1 MYVDMYVCIDVY
13 GFLDNNDSTCFFVYS
28 IMPFLIYTFYIIITI
43 ITHKKVPPNQLNS
56 RLKSFTNHIIIS
68 YC

>member
-28 IMPFLIYTFYIIITI
+28 IMTFLIYTFYIIITNN
-43 ITHKKVPPNQLNS
+43 TQVPPNQLNS

>member
-28 IMPFLIYTFYIIITI
+28 IMTFLIYTFYIIITNN
-43 ITHKKVPPNQLNS
+43 TQEVPPNQLNS